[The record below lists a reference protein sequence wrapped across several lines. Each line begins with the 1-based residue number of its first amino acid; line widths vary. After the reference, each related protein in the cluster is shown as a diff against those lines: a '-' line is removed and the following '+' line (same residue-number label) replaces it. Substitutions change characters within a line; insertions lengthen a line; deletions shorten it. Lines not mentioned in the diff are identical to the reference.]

1 MSDEAVI
8 TPYENG
14 PLIVRGPFTIT
25 DQDGNPIDAGRRTIA
40 LCRCG
45 RSKLRPFC
53 DGSHLTSRFRAEG
66 GLSDEAR
73 RRRAASDGRSVA

>member
-14 PLIVRGPFTIT
+14 PLIVRGGFTIT
-25 DQDGNPIDAGRRTIA
+25 DQDGNPIDPGRRTVA

-45 RSKLRPFC
+45 RSRLRPFC
-53 DGSHLTSRFRAEG
+53 DGSHLSTRFRAEG
-66 GLSDEAR
+66 GLSDEAKR
-73 RRRAASDGRSVA
+73 RHAGAGSSVA

>member
-25 DQDGNPIDAGRRTIA
+25 DQDGNAIDAGRRTIA

-53 DGSHLTSRFRAEG
+53 DGSHLSSRFRAEG
-66 GLSDEAR
+66 GLSEEAR
-73 RRRAASDGRSVA
+73 RRQADGRSVA

>member
-1 MSDEAVI
+1 MSEPAHAVI

-14 PLIVRGPFTIT
+14 PLIVRGRFQII
-25 DQDGNPIDAGRRTIA
+25 DQDGNRLDPGRRMVA

-45 RSKLRPFC
+45 RSAIRPFC
-53 DGSHLTSRFRAEG
+53 DGSHLTGRFRAEG

-73 RRRAASDGRSVA
+73 RRHHVLSEQQ